1 MKAGEFTS
9 VRATSRNARP
19 FQPHY
24 WNARGREESDAVT
37 ENIMQNTVK
46 QGRPITNPNTITKR
60 ALAELSGADK
70 RLDKVDA
77 LVESGFNVLD
87 LSRSAALLHVI
98 IEEFAESRDKDG
110 LNLLFA
116 ATENLRK
123 TAESVERIRASKAF
137 TANEYD
143 ATINLV
149 VGIIETLPE
158 EQQTAALEML
168 AATRVRD
175 LQNVTPLDDDDE

>member
-1 MKAGEFTS
+1 MAAKNGFGDTLERARAGEENH
-9 VRATSRNARP
+9 AA
-19 FQPHY
+19 
-24 WNARGREESDAVT
+24 T

-46 QGRPITNPNTITKR
+46 QGRPLTNPNTIVKR
-60 ALAELSGADK
+60 ALADLSSADN

-123 TAESVERIRASKAF
+123 TAESVERIRSSKAF
-137 TANEYD
+137 TDNEYQ
-143 ATINLV
+143 ATINLF
-149 VGIIETLPE
+149 VGIIELMPDD
-158 EQQTAALEML
+158 QQRAAIEML
-168 AATRVRD
+168 SATRVRD
-175 LQNVTPLDDDDE
+175 LQNVTPVGDDE